1 MRDATASL
9 GPVAMV
15 GDGLNDGPVLAA
27 AAVGVAVGE
36 ATDLAKESADVV
48 LPDGR
53 LDLLPW
59 VLQLAEDVRRSVR
72 ANLLW
77 AFAYNAIALTLATC
91 GLLRPAIAAALMAG
105 SSLLI
110 VARSL
115 RAGRAARTA
124 VSDRTAAPPAAV
136 PGLGLEA

>member
-1 MRDATASL
+1 M
-9 GPVAMV
+9 
-15 GDGLNDGPVLAA
+15 
-27 AAVGVAVGE
+27 
-36 ATDLAKESADVV
+36 
-48 LPDGR
+48 
-53 LDLLPW
+53 LPW
-59 VLQLAEDVRRSVR
+59 LLQLAEDVRRSVR

-77 AFAYNAIALTLATC
+77 AFGYNAIALTLATC

-124 VSDRTAAPPAAV
+124 VSDGAAAPPAAV